1 MHAFL
6 LFCPSSLNSDGLYVL
21 LRPIAKKGKKNKG
34 APNQPA
40 DLLSHPS
47 IPSNLVDY
55 VMNELPAGTCPW
67 GISGGPQFPR
77 PTAIQKRYCYPKV
90 CIWCYLF
97 SFISFSAM
105 IQRWPRFLTLTLA
118 FVILHILL
126 PTKGGSEYS
135 SRKAGAIW
143 TMCLDN
149 GKEDLEYRL
158 FHVYVP
164 AKRTVNKGIEVRKD
178 MASSKRRPPSPPKHS
193 LPDSVAIKNIRAEI
207 RSVFP
212 NITKEGEQR
221 LLKERAQHLKLPGGF
236 RRASK
241 RMRRAKKKL

>member
-6 LFCPSSLNSDGLYVL
+6 LFCPSSFNSDGLYVL

-55 VMNELPAGTCPW
+55 VMTELPAGTCPW

-97 SFISFSAM
+97 SFILFSVM
-105 IQRWPRFLTLTLA
+105 IQRWLRFLTLALA
-118 FVILHILL
+118 FVILHIFFL
-126 PTKGGSEYS
+126 PRAGPSTAVGRQVHFGQCTSTTG
-135 SRKAGAIW
+135 RKISNIVFF
-143 TMCLDN
+143 T
-149 GKEDLEYRL
+149 
-158 FHVYVP
+158 F
-164 AKRTVNKGIEVRKD
+164 T
-178 MASSKRRPPSPPKHS
+178 S
-193 LPDSVAIKNIRAEI
+193 LPRERSIKASRCVRIWHRQSAVPHRPRSIRFPTALPSRI
-207 RSVFP
+207 FVPRSVRSSP
-212 NITKEGEQR
+212 TSRRKENSDCS
-221 LLKERAQHLKLPGGF
+221 
-236 RRASK
+236 RRELSI
-241 RMRRAKKKL
+241 